1 MLIGKLSEVAEFEGK
16 FIYER
21 LSKGKRE
28 KSAEGGYIGGW
39 LLYKYAK
46 SNN

>member
-1 MLIGKLSEVAEFEGK
+1 MLIGKLSEVAEFEGR

-21 LSKGKRE
+21 LSKGKSRLKMVILE
-28 KSAEGGYIGGW
+28 VG